1 VLLCKRWEKASN
13 LVQPNNG
20 KRISNKPSQKRRSK
34 TWNLTKYIKRFWNI
48 IIKDMKVKVIIE
60 RGNDGSYGAYIG
72 SDNAPFGIIGDGKSA
87 LEAKTDFLNSY
98 EEMKVYYAET
108 NKKFT
113 EYEFEFQFDVASF
126 LAYYGN
132 ILSLAGME
140 RLTGVNQGQLS
151 HYVTGHR
158 KPSKKTI
165 EKIEKK
171 LHEFGKELNQVEF
184 I

>member
-1 VLLCKRWEKASN
+1 
-13 LVQPNNG
+13 
-20 KRISNKPSQKRRSK
+20 
-34 TWNLTKYIKRFWNI
+34 
-48 IIKDMKVKVIIE
+48 MKVKVIIE

-72 SDNAPFGIIGDGKSA
+72 SNNVSFGIIGDG
-87 LEAKTDFLNSY
+87 ETVQDAKNDFLNSY
-98 EEMKVYYAET
+98 EEMKDYYAEN
-108 NKKFT
+108 NKNFT
-113 EYEFEFQFDVASF
+113 KCEFQFQFDIASF
-126 LAYYGN
+126 LAYYGS

-165 EKIEKK
+165 EKIETK

-184 I
+184 V

>member
-1 VLLCKRWEKASN
+1 
-13 LVQPNNG
+13 
-20 KRISNKPSQKRRSK
+20 
-34 TWNLTKYIKRFWNI
+34 
-48 IIKDMKVKVIIE
+48 MKVKVIIE

-72 SDNAPFGIIGDGKSA
+72 SNNVSFGIIGDGKTVQD
-87 LEAKTDFLNSY
+87 AKNDFLNSY
-98 EEMKVYYAET
+98 EEMKDYYAEN
-108 NKKFT
+108 NKNFT
-113 EYEFEFQFDVASF
+113 ECEFQFQFDIASF
-126 LAYYGN
+126 LAYYGS

-165 EKIEKK
+165 EKIETK

-184 I
+184 V

>member
-1 VLLCKRWEKASN
+1 
-13 LVQPNNG
+13 
-20 KRISNKPSQKRRSK
+20 
-34 TWNLTKYIKRFWNI
+34 
-48 IIKDMKVKVIIE
+48 MKVKVIIE

-72 SDNAPFGIIGDGKSA
+72 SNNVSFGIIGDG
-87 LEAKTDFLNSY
+87 ETVQDAKNDFLNSY
-98 EEMKVYYAET
+98 EEMKDYYAEN
-108 NKKFT
+108 NKNFT
-113 EYEFEFQFDVASF
+113 ECEFQFQFDIASF
-126 LAYYGN
+126 LAYYGS

-165 EKIEKK
+165 EKIETK

-184 I
+184 V

>member
-1 VLLCKRWEKASN
+1 
-13 LVQPNNG
+13 
-20 KRISNKPSQKRRSK
+20 
-34 TWNLTKYIKRFWNI
+34 
-48 IIKDMKVKVIIE
+48 MKVKVIIE

-72 SDNAPFGIIGDGKSA
+72 SSNVSFGIIGDG
-87 LEAKTDFLNSY
+87 ETVQDAKNDFLNSY
-98 EEMKVYYAET
+98 EEMKDYYAEN
-108 NKKFT
+108 NKNFT
-113 EYEFEFQFDVASF
+113 ECEFQFQFDIASF
-126 LAYYGN
+126 LAYYGS

-165 EKIEKK
+165 EKIETK

-184 I
+184 V

>member
-1 VLLCKRWEKASN
+1 
-13 LVQPNNG
+13 
-20 KRISNKPSQKRRSK
+20 
-34 TWNLTKYIKRFWNI
+34 
-48 IIKDMKVKVIIE
+48 MKVKVIIE

-72 SDNAPFGIIGDGKSA
+72 SNNLSFGIIGDG
-87 LEAKTDFLNSY
+87 ETVQDAKNDFLNSY
-98 EEMKVYYAET
+98 EEMKDYYAEN
-108 NKKFT
+108 NKNFT
-113 EYEFEFQFDVASF
+113 ECEFQFQFDIASF
-126 LAYYGN
+126 LAYYGS

-165 EKIEKK
+165 EKIETK

-184 I
+184 V

>member
-1 VLLCKRWEKASN
+1 
-13 LVQPNNG
+13 
-20 KRISNKPSQKRRSK
+20 
-34 TWNLTKYIKRFWNI
+34 
-48 IIKDMKVKVIIE
+48 MKVKVIIE

-72 SDNAPFGIIGDGKSA
+72 SNNVSFGIIGDG
-87 LEAKTDFLNSY
+87 ETVQDAKNDFLNSY
-98 EEMKVYYAET
+98 DEMKDYYAEN
-108 NKKFT
+108 NKNFT
-113 EYEFEFQFDVASF
+113 ECEFQFQFDIASF
-126 LAYYGN
+126 LAYYGS

-165 EKIEKK
+165 EKIETK

-184 I
+184 V

>member
-1 VLLCKRWEKASN
+1 
-13 LVQPNNG
+13 
-20 KRISNKPSQKRRSK
+20 
-34 TWNLTKYIKRFWNI
+34 
-48 IIKDMKVKVIIE
+48 MKVKVIIE

-72 SDNAPFGIIGDGKSA
+72 SNNVSFGIIGDGETVQDTKN
-87 LEAKTDFLNSY
+87 DFLNSY
-98 EEMKVYYAET
+98 QEMKDYYIEN

-113 EYEFEFQFDVASF
+113 ECEFEFQFDIASF
-126 LAYYGN
+126 LAYYGS

-165 EKIEKK
+165 EKIENK
-171 LHEFGKELNQVEF
+171 LHEFGKELNQVELV
-184 I
+184 

>member
-1 VLLCKRWEKASN
+1 
-13 LVQPNNG
+13 
-20 KRISNKPSQKRRSK
+20 
-34 TWNLTKYIKRFWNI
+34 
-48 IIKDMKVKVIIE
+48 MKIKVIIE

-72 SDNAPFGIIGDGKSA
+72 SNNVSFGIIGDGKTVQD
-87 LEAKTDFLNSY
+87 AKNDFLNSY
-98 EEMKVYYAET
+98 EEMKDYYAEN
-108 NKKFT
+108 NKNFT
-113 EYEFEFQFDVASF
+113 ECEFQFQFDIASF
-126 LAYYGN
+126 LAYYGS

-165 EKIEKK
+165 EKIETK

-184 I
+184 V

>member
-1 VLLCKRWEKASN
+1 
-13 LVQPNNG
+13 
-20 KRISNKPSQKRRSK
+20 
-34 TWNLTKYIKRFWNI
+34 
-48 IIKDMKVKVIIE
+48 MKVKVIIE

-72 SDNAPFGIIGDGKSA
+72 SNNVSFGIIGDG
-87 LEAKTDFLNSY
+87 ETVQDAKNDFLNSY
-98 EEMKVYYAET
+98 EEMKDYYTEN
-108 NKKFT
+108 NKNFT
-113 EYEFEFQFDVASF
+113 ECEFQFQFDIASF
-126 LAYYGN
+126 LAYYGS

-165 EKIEKK
+165 EKIETK

-184 I
+184 V